1 MRSEKIYLSE
11 WLQKDFTDVYG
22 ALCVI
27 LDRCGAPYG
36 LLPYSKDIWCRDYM
50 PVHIGGGKYVG
61 FKYFPDYMDNEKERK
76 YITEQEKA
84 AEGLSIHFSTILDV
98 VMDGG
103 NYVRCGDKVVMTDK
117 ILTENPHL
125 RPLRLLAL
133 LEDAFQAQVILI
145 PWDDCEPYGHA
156 DGMVAYVGDSRIL
169 LNNYRQMGKRSAEF
183 ADRLVKILSPYFDI
197 VELKYSDPLKDSWCY
212 INYVETA
219 ESIILPALSENL
231 EHGCDC
237 SAREQIQSAFPDKTI
252 HQVYAA
258 PLIKKGGALHCVTW
272 EHCLASVQ

>member
-1 MRSEKIYLSE
+1 MIIDKETNFVYFSSLIKSVEKYTPFWVRLKRILVE
-11 WLQKDFTDVYG
+11 KGIHYG
-22 ALCVI
+22 FI
-27 LDRCGAPYG
+27 EHTH
-36 LLPYSKDIWCRDYM
+36 DIWCRDYM

-156 DGMVAYVGDSRIL
+156 DTVWLPMSVTAAY
-169 LNNYRQMGKRSAEF
+169 
-183 ADRLVKILSPYFDI
+183 
-197 VELKYSDPLKDSWCY
+197 C
-212 INYVETA
+212 
-219 ESIILPALSENL
+219 SIITVRWENVLPSSQTVL
-231 EHGCDC
+231 
-237 SAREQIQSAFPDKTI
+237 
-252 HQVYAA
+252 
-258 PLIKKGGALHCVTW
+258 
-272 EHCLASVQ
+272 

>member
-145 PWDDCEPYGHA
+145 PWD
-156 DGMVAYVGDSRIL
+156 GMTVNRMAMQTVWLPMSVTAAY
-169 LNNYRQMGKRSAEF
+169 
-183 ADRLVKILSPYFDI
+183 
-197 VELKYSDPLKDSWCY
+197 C
-212 INYVETA
+212 
-219 ESIILPALSENL
+219 SIITVRWEN
-231 EHGCDC
+231 
-237 SAREQIQSAFPDKTI
+237 
-252 HQVYAA
+252 
-258 PLIKKGGALHCVTW
+258 
-272 EHCLASVQ
+272 VQPSSQTVW